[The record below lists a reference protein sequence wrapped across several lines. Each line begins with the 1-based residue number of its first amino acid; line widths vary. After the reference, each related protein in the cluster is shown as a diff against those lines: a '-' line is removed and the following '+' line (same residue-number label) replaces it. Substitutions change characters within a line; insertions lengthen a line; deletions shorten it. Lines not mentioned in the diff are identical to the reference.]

1 MKRHPTDVISLIFG
15 LIFVGIAGWWLVA
28 RVSSIALPVGWV
40 VAIALVVIGTIGLV
54 AAIRPGRRDPDPDQ
68 TDPTQPPGSA

>member
-15 LIFVGIAGWWLVA
+15 LIFVGIAGWWLLA

-54 AAIRPGRRDPDPDQ
+54 AAIRPGRRDHPDQ
-68 TDPTQPPGSA
+68 DQSTPPPDSSA